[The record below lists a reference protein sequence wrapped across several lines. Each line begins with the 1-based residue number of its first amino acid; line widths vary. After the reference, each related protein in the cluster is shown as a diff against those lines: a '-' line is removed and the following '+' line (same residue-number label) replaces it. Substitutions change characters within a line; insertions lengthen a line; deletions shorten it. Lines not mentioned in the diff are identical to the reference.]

1 MTTAKGK
8 GIRRTNL
15 KRLRERVKEAKA
27 SQNAVA
33 TGTAIVLRVLADPPA
48 RRALGSVLET
58 LGRALTASAPL
69 PSPEDPEETEEA
81 GQVGL
86 GPESVPRH

>member
-1 MTTAKGK
+1 MTRQERKTRPG
-8 GIRRTNL
+8 L

-27 SQNAVA
+27 NQNAVA

-69 PSPEDPEETEEA
+69 PPEDPEETEEA
-81 GQVGL
+81 RQVGL
-86 GPESVPRH
+86 RPKSVPRH